1 MIIVWVINFK
11 MKRKSRN
18 VSSLSDTYYA
28 DENIKGSKK
37 KIRRRSSQ
45 KSSEMKERT
54 KLYMRA
60 YRFKK
65 KSNADRS
72 EMNGGV
78 TSLKN
83 GVFRQ
88 EMYLSEF
95 KTSNCGELH

>member
-1 MIIVWVINFK
+1 
-11 MKRKSRN
+11 MKRKSRS

-28 DENIKGSKK
+28 DENIKRSKE

-72 EMNGGV
+72 ARTEGV
-78 TSLKN
+78 TSLEK
-83 GVFRQ
+83 GVFSQ
-88 EMYLSEF
+88 EMYISEF
-95 KTSNCGELH
+95 KTSNCGERH

>member
-1 MIIVWVINFK
+1 MIIVWVINCK
-11 MKRKSRN
+11 MKRKSRS

-28 DENIKGSKK
+28 DENIKRSKK

-45 KSSEMKERT
+45 KFSEMKERT

-60 YRFKK
+60 CRFKE

-72 EMNGGV
+72 VVTEGV
-78 TSLKN
+78 TSLEK
-83 GVFRQ
+83 GVFSQ

-95 KTSNCGELH
+95 

>member
-1 MIIVWVINFK
+1 MIIVWVINCK
-11 MKRKSRN
+11 MKRKSRS

-28 DENIKGSKK
+28 DENIKRSKK

-45 KSSEMKERT
+45 KFSEMKERT

-60 YRFKK
+60 YRFKE

-72 EMNGGV
+72 VVTEGV
-78 TSLKN
+78 TSLEK
-83 GVFRQ
+83 GVFSQ

-95 KTSNCGELH
+95 

>member
-1 MIIVWVINFK
+1 
-11 MKRKSRN
+11 MKRKSRS
-18 VSSLSDTYYA
+18 VSSLSDTYCA

-54 KLYMRA
+54 QLYMRA

-88 EMYLSEF
+88 EMYLSKF